1 MELKLR
7 SRRQSSLLDTPFNCT
22 SWNWNVTTDT
32 PWRINWAFNCTSWNW
47 NCIILI
53 MIQIIK
59 FLLIVLHGIETR
71 LELCSNQF
79 CNAFNCTSWNWNNI
93 SQNACIFFLSFNCT
107 TTHRIFDTDGLQRVV
122 HIYYDKDKWNPE
134 SRLNNWI
141 RIRSYESKA
150 LACVCKLEKDRIV
163 FKSWY

>member
-1 MELKLR
+1 MELKLFR
-7 SRRQSSLLDTPFNCT
+7 YQLFKLVYELLIVLHGIETPHNRKTMICHF
-22 SWNWNVTTDT
+22 
-32 PWRINWAFNCTSWNW
+32 AFNCTSWNW
-47 NCIILI
+47 NQLAPFWLPQSYTFNCTSWNWNLWIRWSNFILI
-53 MIQIIK
+53 I
-59 FLLIVLHGIETR
+59 LLIVLHGIETTYPR
-71 LELCSNQF
+71 TP
-79 CNAFNCTSWNWNNI
+79 AY
-93 SQNACIFFLSFNCT
+93 FLPFNCT
-107 TTHRIFDTDGLQRVV
+107 TTHRLFDTDGLQRVV